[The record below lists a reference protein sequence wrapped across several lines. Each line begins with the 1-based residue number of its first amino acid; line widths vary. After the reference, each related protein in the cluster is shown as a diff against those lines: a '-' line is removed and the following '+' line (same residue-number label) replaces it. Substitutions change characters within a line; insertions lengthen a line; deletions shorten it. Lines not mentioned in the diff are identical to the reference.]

1 MKLKDIRDIDK
12 FFSLIDKY
20 EGSVKL
26 VTERGDCMNL
36 RCKHSQF
43 VIMEKIVTDDVVQE
57 GSIIFKNN

>member
-36 RCKHSQF
+36 RCKLSQF
-43 VIMEKIVTDDVVQE
+43 VIMEKIVTDNVMQE

>member
-1 MKLKDIRDIDK
+1 MKLKDVRDMDK

-36 RCKHSQF
+36 RSKLLQF
-43 VIMEKIVTDDVVQE
+43 VIMEKIATDNDVQE
-57 GSIIFKNN
+57 GSIVFKNR